1 MQEKKKAWVYTR
13 IDAPEDST
21 GSLKHQDQ
29 KLTEYAE
36 HMAWEIVGHSQD
48 LGPSWDMDRAG
59 LSAATDAI
67 IEGQVGILVISN
79 PSRISRDKRDARAY
93 AETLTQFGG
102 ETYSPEWGRIE
113 ALSAPVKE
121 ERNQKQGQELL

>member
-1 MQEKKKAWVYTR
+1 
-13 IDAPEDST
+13 
-21 GSLKHQDQ
+21 
-29 KLTEYAE
+29 
-36 HMAWEIVGHSQD
+36 
-48 LGPSWDMDRAG
+48 MDRTG

-79 PSRISRDKRDARAY
+79 PSRISRDERDAMAY
-93 AETLTQFGG
+93 AETLKQFGV

-121 ERNQKQGQELL
+121 KRNQKQGPELL